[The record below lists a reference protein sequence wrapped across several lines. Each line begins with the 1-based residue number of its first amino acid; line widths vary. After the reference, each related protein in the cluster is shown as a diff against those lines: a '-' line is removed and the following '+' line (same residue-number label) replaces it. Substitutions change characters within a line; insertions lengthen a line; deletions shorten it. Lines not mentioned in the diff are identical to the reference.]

1 MRLLL
6 TKIDAEIL
14 SQVEKKERRQKAHAQ
29 QMRRTDITR
38 HYDRIVEGKNYPVI
52 PILAEFRELPI
63 IKALQ
68 DRDDAKP
75 ILSDTT
81 NSSSANTRVLES
93 ELKRSELIGGMIDSD
108 LKNWVRT
115 TLVAFDSMLGQPKW
129 RSASTRVLHPAERV
143 TARFICAVCSGPPK
157 TCTLFAESLNF
168 REACAHECV
177 RYSRK
182 AVAKRKWRADQ
193 FVPDQK
199 VRICLPELRLI
210 DYAKANCICPQA
222 IDILSL
228 ALSLLGLKEETRETK
243 AQIELIGAR
252 FLCKSCDSPIVM
264 TFQRLVFVVS
274 GLGSPSTADLSR
286 LGGTLPS
293 A

>member
-1 MRLLL
+1 LFSLSVCSSVISLVCSARKLATDAGWRVEDLLNTSTYSSLHQSYTTCLETISEFGKHSLFVRKKCCNGNKDVRLLL

-29 QMRRTDITR
+29 QMRRTDITH

-68 DRDDAKP
+68 DRDDAMP
-75 ILSDTT
+75 TLSNTT

-108 LKNWVRT
+108 LKNWVQT
-115 TLVAFDSMLGQPKW
+115 ALVAFDSMLGQPKW
-129 RSASTRVLHPAERV
+129 KSASTRVLHPAERV
-143 TARFICAVCSGPPK
+143 TARFIGAVCSSPPK
-157 TCTLFAESLNF
+157 TCTTFSESLDF

-199 VRICLPELRLI
+199 VQYMSAWAETHRLRR
-210 DYAKANCICPQA
+210 
-222 IDILSL
+222 
-228 ALSLLGLKEETRETK
+228 G
-243 AQIELIGAR
+243 
-252 FLCKSCDSPIVM
+252 
-264 TFQRLVFVVS
+264 
-274 GLGSPSTADLSR
+274 
-286 LGGTLPS
+286 
-293 A
+293 

>member
-1 MRLLL
+1 VRLLL
-6 TKIDAEIL
+6 NKIDAEIL

-68 DRDDAKP
+68 DRDDALP
-75 ILSDTT
+75 IILSNTT

-93 ELKRSELIGGMIDSD
+93 ELKRSELIGGMVDSD
-108 LKNWVRT
+108 LKNWVQT
-115 TLVAFDSMLGQPKW
+115 ALVAFDLMLGQPKW
-129 RSASTRVLHPAERV
+129 KSASTKVLHPAERV
-143 TARFICAVCSGPPK
+143 TARFICAVCSNPPK
-157 TCTLFAESLNF
+157 TRTAFAESLDF

-182 AVAKRKWRADQ
+182 AVANRKWRTDQ

-199 VRICLPELRLI
+199 VQYLF
-210 DYAKANCICPQA
+210 A
-222 IDILSL
+222 
-228 ALSLLGLKEETRETK
+228 
-243 AQIELIGAR
+243 
-252 FLCKSCDSPIVM
+252 
-264 TFQRLVFVVS
+264 
-274 GLGSPSTADLSR
+274 
-286 LGGTLPS
+286 
-293 A
+293 